1 MSEYCHGIVVRS
13 VSLPRKAR
21 RLTVFTTLGTAIRR
35 LSLVARIAGSDVTTS
50 GTGAHGIY
58 NLGDNNITILA
69 PGGSITTTG
78 VNTGGI
84 FQAGDNN
91 TAGVFGTVN
100 SSGTGSAALYNASGT
115 GNTFVLNET
124 AVIIGSISAGNA
136 ASNNTLAL
144 SEDAD
149 FELTI
154 GGAPN
159 EGELGQGTG
168 PGQWTY
174 QLLMSRDCVL
184 PNSSDGQ
191 KVEFVAV
198 DLSNC
203 AAGSTICYE
212 AVYEEPEAEDQH

>member
-1 MSEYCHGIVVRS
+1 MAGSITTQGETAYGIYNLGDS
-13 VSLPRKAR
+13 NTTTVSGSII
-21 RLTVFTTLGTAIRR
+21 T
-35 LSLVARIAGSDVTTS
+35 GSDVTTS
-50 GTGAHGIY
+50 SKHGIY
-58 NLGDNNITILA
+58 NLGDNNKTILA
-69 PGGSITTTG
+69 AGGSITTTG

-115 GNTFVLNET
+115 GNTFVLEET

-154 GGAPN
+154 GGA
-159 EGELGQGTG
+159 Q
-168 PGQWTY
+168 
-174 QLLMSRDCVL
+174 
-184 PNSSDGQ
+184 
-191 KVEFVAV
+191 
-198 DLSNC
+198 
-203 AAGSTICYE
+203 
-212 AVYEEPEAEDQH
+212 